1 MKHVKKSVLLWYSPH
16 EMYALVTAVADYPK
30 FLPWCARAE
39 VLWRSSGWLGWN
51 GMKLACGVIRSRH
64 LVLTPEDVS
73 KLLLRYH
80 RYALRFDLTIETVAS
95 DLHLLADTTSIDYAR
110 LAEKDAPRLI

>member
-1 MKHVKKSVLLWYSPH
+1 M
-16 EMYALVTAVADYPK
+16 
-30 FLPWCARAE
+30 
-39 VLWRSSGWLGWN
+39 
-51 GMKLACGVIRSRH
+51 
-64 LVLTPEDVS
+64 LTPEDVS

-110 LAEKDAPRLI
+110 LAEAYCELSRRTLLLM